1 MWLRRLL
8 LRVIV
13 RSVILL
19 GALWF
24 VLRDVE
30 GSADMLFPPAFQ
42 RQLKWTLI
50 LFIVCGLILVLW
62 RAVRVVA
69 IHLRYGRKARSFAP

>member
-1 MWLRRLL
+1 MWLRRLV

-19 GALWF
+19 GAMWF
-24 VLRDVE
+24 ILRDVE
-30 GSADMLFPPAFQ
+30 GPADMLFPPAFQ
-42 RQLKWTLI
+42 HQLKLTLV
-50 LFIVCGLILVLW
+50 LFIVCGLILVFW
-62 RAVRVVA
+62 RAVRVII